1 VSLTLIFFF
10 LIIAA
15 LLALLAWALR
25 GPRAPAT
32 GKLDLTCL
40 EETGRRHATYFTV
53 IRQALSP
60 ADLAF
65 LTARGLPAWARRV
78 RKERRRIVL
87 LYLTQLRDDFQ
98 RLLRLARAVAV
109 VSPEVGAGQELE
121 RFWLSLQFWRRYQ
134 LLRLG
139 LYSGLLSLP
148 QLRGL
153 SQMVSEL
160 AVQMEAAMKE
170 LGERAALAAKLAS
183 SLDRRGVDI
192 P

>member
-1 VSLTLIFFF
+1 MSFTLIFFV
-10 LIIAA
+10 LIVAA
-15 LLALLAWALR
+15 LLALLVWALR
-25 GPRAPAT
+25 SPRAPAA
-32 GKLDLTCL
+32 GKFDLACL
-40 EETGRRHATYFTV
+40 EETGRRHATYFAA

-60 ADLAF
+60 ADLEF
-65 LTARGLPAWARRV
+65 LTARGSPARARRV
-78 RKERRRIVL
+78 RKERRKVAL

-121 RFWLSLQFWRRYQ
+121 RLWLSLQFSRRYQ

-170 LGERAALAAKLAS
+170 LGERAALAVKLAS
-183 SLDRRGVDI
+183 SLDGRDVDI